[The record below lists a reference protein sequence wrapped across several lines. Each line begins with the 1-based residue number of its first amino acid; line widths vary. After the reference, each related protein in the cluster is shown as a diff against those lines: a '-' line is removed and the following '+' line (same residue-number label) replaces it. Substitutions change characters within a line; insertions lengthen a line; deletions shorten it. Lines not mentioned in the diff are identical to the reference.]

1 MAPDYD
7 TGSNLP
13 VDVVMAAKNLVP
25 LILAAREEGEG
36 IRHVP
41 PQVAKAV
48 SAAGL
53 LQMYLP
59 RSMGGPELDPLTVF
73 QAIEVISKADGS
85 IGWCTTIASAI
96 SLFTGWLSPEVGREF
111 GGRPAN
117 LRVAGSFRPG
127 GRAWPTEGGYRVR
140 GHWSLASGI
149 DHANWLYCPC
159 IVMNGDQPLLT
170 DAGAARARTMWIPS
184 TNATIQDTWSV
195 VGLRGTGSHD
205 FVVDDVFVPSAHTS
219 FAGDK
224 PLEGGPLYTRVAM
237 TAVYATAA
245 ANALGI
251 ARGAIDAFVDLASR
265 ESSTGSAVVLRD
277 RPFVQARLAEAEAI
291 LNAAR
296 AYVIDSVGTAW
307 AAARNDAPDP
317 SHAIA
322 QARLA
327 ITHGMHEAVRSV
339 DLVFHAAGTN
349 AIYNRNPLE
358 RYFRDIHVVV
368 QHNAAFP
375 AHYES
380 AGKVLMGLR
389 PADVGW

>member
-1 MAPDYD
+1 
-7 TGSNLP
+7 
-13 VDVVMAAKNLVP
+13 
-25 LILAAREEGEG
+25 
-36 IRHVP
+36 
-41 PQVAKAV
+41 
-48 SAAGL
+48 
-53 LQMYLP
+53 
-59 RSMGGPELDPLTVF
+59 
-73 QAIEVISKADGS
+73 
-85 IGWCTTIASAI
+85 
-96 SLFTGWLSPEVGREF
+96 
-111 GGRPAN
+111 
-117 LRVAGSFRPG
+117 
-127 GRAWPTEGGYRVR
+127 
-140 GHWSLASGI
+140 
-149 DHANWLYCPC
+149 
-159 IVMNGDQPLLT
+159 
-170 DAGAARARTMWIPS
+170 MWIPS
-184 TNATIQDTWSV
+184 GKATIQDTWSV
-195 VGLRGTGSHD
+195 VGLRGTGSHN

-219 FAGDK
+219 FASEK
-224 PLEGGPLYTRVAM
+224 PLERGPLYTRVAL

-296 AYVIDSVGTAW
+296 AYVLDSVGTAW
-307 AAARNDAPDP
+307 VAACNDAPDP

-358 RYFRDIHVVV
+358 RHFRDIHVVV

-389 PADVGW
+389 PTDGGW